1 MLRNERDKARKKL
14 EETRK
19 KTRDIVQL
27 KEENEQKYL
36 QKLALQQ
43 INEEKYGPTKEKME
57 IR

>member
-14 EETRK
+14 EETRQ

-27 KEENEQKYL
+27 REQNEYKYQ
-36 QKLALQQ
+36 QKLELKR

-57 IR
+57 HR